1 MRSLA
6 ACYTIPAS
14 CIAPRINWRAARE
27 LLSVLL
33 RHRQLTWEMTKRE
46 LTERHA
52 GQIIG
57 SFWAIGH
64 PLVVM
69 AVYVFLFSYVFRG
82 RIAARGLSVPMDF
95 TVYIL
100 AGLIPW
106 LIFQDAMN
114 KATFAIAGNAS
125 LVKQVVFPIEILP
138 TRTVFAAGITHA
150 LYVGLLAIFIFVRF
164 GALPTTFLLV
174 PVLMTVQML
183 AMAGVCFAVS
193 AVGSYVR
200 DLKEFISV
208 FTLVNIYLMPVV
220 YVPEWVPSMVRPLM
234 YLNPFSYMTW
244 CYQDA
249 IYFGR
254 FAHPWAWLAFPLASF
269 LCFALG
275 YRLFRKLK
283 TYFGNV
289 L

>member
-1 MRSLA
+1 MRALA
-6 ACYTIPAS
+6 ACYAIPAS
-14 CIAPRINWRAARE
+14 LLAPLVNLRAAGE
-27 LLSVLL
+27 LLSVLS

-52 GQIIG
+52 GQMIG
-57 SFWAIGH
+57 SLWAIGH
-64 PLVVM
+64 PMVVM
-69 AVYVFLFSYVFRG
+69 AVYVFLFSFVFRG
-82 RIAARGLSVPMDF
+82 RVSSRGLAVPLDF

-100 AGLIPW
+100 SGLIPW
-106 LIFQDAMN
+106 LIFQDAIN
-114 KATFAIAGNAS
+114 RATVAISGNAS

-138 TRTVFAAGITHA
+138 TRTVLAVTITET
-150 LYVGLLAIFIFVRF
+150 LYVVLLATYVLLRF
-164 GALPTTFLLV
+164 GTLPTSFMLV
-174 PVLMTVQML
+174 PLLMFTQMA
-183 AMAGVCFAVS
+183 AMAGICFAVS
-193 AVGSYVR
+193 AAGSYLR
-200 DLKEFISV
+200 DLQEVVAV
-208 FTLVNIYLMPVV
+208 FGLVNIYLMPVV
-220 YVPEWVPSMVRPLM
+220 YLPDWVPQFVRPIM

-254 FAHPWAWLAFPLASF
+254 FEHPWAWVVFPLLSF
-269 LCFALG
+269 GCFAWG